1 MTSQLPPQREIFE
14 EDSEQVRNVRDPIFG
29 RITAREHRGWRHNP
43 DLHLAPRSDPG
54 MAPCVRSLTPFSNEI
69 AEILFQHV
77 SDTLLDIRSLL
88 NKMEHNRIT
97 KLEAIMSKTVT
108 LRLKEEVYEVLLEAA
123 KAENRPL
130 SNLIETAA
138 MAKINEQQF
147 ADDAELAEILEN
159 REEMERIKKGSRDA
173 RSRRGRLVE

>member
-1 MTSQLPPQREIFE
+1 
-14 EDSEQVRNVRDPIFG
+14 
-29 RITAREHRGWRHNP
+29 
-43 DLHLAPRSDPG
+43 
-54 MAPCVRSLTPFSNEI
+54 
-69 AEILFQHV
+69 
-77 SDTLLDIRSLL
+77 
-88 NKMEHNRIT
+88 MEHNRIT